1 MSLLPTDPQGVAA
14 DPSINAFVTAN
25 AGSGKTKTL
34 IDRVARLLL
43 AGARPAAILC
53 VTYTKAAASEMQGR
67 LFKLLGGWAVMDDA
81 QLRAKLSTLQGRP
94 PESFDDEA
102 LSKARALFAG
112 ALETP
117 GGLKIQT
124 IHAFCEALLRRF
136 PLEAGIAPGFT
147 VMDDAQAGAIAK
159 AARAD
164 VALYAGAGEG
174 LIADA
179 YARMSVALDFEAFQ
193 SMFTAFEAQR
203 GPLAAYFGNVGDA
216 LPQDVW
222 DRCGFDAP
230 SSVEAEEAK
239 ALTRLD
245 LDFWREAATVMGG
258 GSDADRKRAAAM
270 AVVAADPAATFEQAC
285 APFFTEAGG
294 KAKWTGGPRPPA
306 ILKARPDILE
316 GLAAQQDLL
325 AEGRERVAAARVAE
339 DTVMALSLAKA
350 YVVAYRDEKKARA
363 ALDFADLIERTYAL
377 LRKRED
383 AAWVLYKLDGGID
396 HLLLDEAQDTAPEQW
411 AIIRALVEEFFAGAG
426 ADPRPRTLFVVGDE
440 KQSIYSFQGA
450 DPARFLSETAQYRK
464 DIRAAGFEEKLVPL
478 TTSYRSTREVLQFV
492 DAVFE
497 TEATHFA
504 VPPPQDEARVAHSP
518 FRTDGRGCVD
528 LWPLVREAPGE
539 TREAWDAPLD
549 EEGEA
554 SANRRLALRI
564 AAEIS
569 ALVSRGD
576 AVFDSRLGKQGEWR
590 PATYGD
596 VLILVRRR
604 GALFEDILRALKHA
618 RIPVAGADRLKLSAH
633 IAFDDLLALARFC
646 LFPDDDLTLAALLKS
661 PFCGLDDDQL
671 YALARPRGKARMWAV
686 LNARADEQALWCE
699 ALAFL
704 TWARE
709 QGRVLAPFEL
719 FARALD
725 RLDAGGRSMR
735 QRFLTRLGAEAQDAL
750 AEFLSQAA
758 AAEQRGVRDLESLAA
773 AFAGLDIVVKREMD
787 EARGE
792 VRVMTTHGA
801 KGLEA
806 PIVILPEI
814 SFGGS
819 GRAPP
824 LLRHQHAQLGPGF
837 LWCSSGKSD
846 CDASAAAR
854 EARNQ
859 AEAAESLRLLYVALT
874 RARDRLILCGRIAAT
889 AKIEA
894 LKGWHPNLSAA
905 FAAAGVAPNLRQ
917 LAMDPPT
924 PGEETFTR
932 FGPDPV
938 ALGEAEARLAKQTA
952 LPAWTSTAPAIESPL
967 WRYAQPSRVAEAE
980 MALAPS
986 PLAQSNGLGRYRRG
1000 EIIHRLLQLLP
1011 DVAPDQRRAAA
1022 ARLLAADQLTPGQ
1035 RAEMAEAALS
1045 VLEDPAFAAVFA
1057 PGSRAEAAIAG
1068 TTPDLPSGLR
1078 ISGRVDRLAVSDDR
1092 VLVVD
1097 FKTNRPAPAHIGAAS
1112 EANVLQ
1118 MALYWS
1124 VLRRLFPGRSVEAA
1138 LVWTDGPKL
1147 MPVPEE
1153 LMVRALQSLAAR
1165 VDR

>member
-1 MSLLPTDPQGVAA
+1 MSLLLTDPQGVAA

-67 LFKLLGGWAVMDDA
+67 LFKLLGGWAVMGDA
-81 QLRAKLSTLQGRP
+81 QLRAKLSALQGRP

-159 AARAD
+159 AAREA
-164 VALYAGAGEG
+164 VALYAGGGEG
-174 LIADA
+174 LISDA
-179 YARMSVALDFEAFQ
+179 YARMSVALDFQAFQ
-193 SMFTAFEAQR
+193 AMFATFEAQR
-203 GPLAAYFGNVGDA
+203 GPLAKYFESVGDA

-222 DRCGFDAP
+222 DRCGFDEP
-230 SSVEAEEAK
+230 SSVEAEEARIMG
-239 ALTRLD
+239 RLD
-245 LDFWREAATVMGG
+245 LDFWREAARVMAN
-258 GSDADRKRAAAM
+258 GSDTDGKRAAAM
-270 AVVAADPAATFEQAC
+270 AAVAADPAATFEQAC
-285 APFFTEAGG
+285 APFFTDAGE
-294 KAKWTGGPRPPA
+294 KAKWTGGTRPPA
-306 ILKARPDILE
+306 VLKSRPDILE
-316 GLAAQQDLL
+316 GLAAEQDLL
-325 AEGRERVAAARVAE
+325 AEGRERIAAARVAE
-339 DTVMALSLAKA
+339 DTIMALSLAKA
-350 YVVAYRDEKKARA
+350 YVESYRLEKQARA
-363 ALDFADLIERTYAL
+363 ALDFADLIERTDEL
-377 LRKRED
+377 LRTRED

-411 AIIRALVEEFFAGAG
+411 AIIRALTAEFFAGAG
-426 ADPRPRTLFVVGDE
+426 VDSKRRTLFVVGDE

-450 DPARFLSETAQYRK
+450 DPAKFLSETDQYRS
-464 DIRAAGFEEKLVPL
+464 DIRAAGLSAELVPL
-478 TTSYRSTREVLQFV
+478 TTSYRSTREVLQYV

-497 TEATHFA
+497 GQETHFA
-504 VPPPQDEARVAHSP
+504 VPPPQGESRVAHSP

-539 TREAWDAPLD
+539 TRDAWDAPLD

-554 SANRRLALRI
+554 SANRRLAMRI
-564 AAEIS
+564 AAEIA

-576 AVFDSRLGKQGEWR
+576 AVFDPKLGDKGEWR

-633 IAFDDLLALARFC
+633 IVFDDLLALARFC

-671 YALARPRGKARMWAV
+671 YALARPRGDARLWAA
-686 LNARADEQALWCE
+686 LNARAGEQQAWGE
-699 ALAFL
+699 ALDFL

-709 QGRVLAPFEL
+709 QSRALAPFEL

-725 RLDAGGRSMR
+725 RLGADGRSMR
-735 QRFLTRLGAEAQDAL
+735 QRFLTRLGGEAQDAL

-792 VRVMTTHGA
+792 VRVMTTHGS

-806 PIVILPEI
+806 PVVILPEI
-814 SFGGS
+814 TFGGS

-824 LLRHQHAQLGPGF
+824 LLRHQHAQLGPGY
-837 LWCSSGKSD
+837 LWCSSSKGD

-854 EARNQ
+854 EARAQ

-889 AKIEA
+889 AKIEN

-905 FAAAGVAPNLRQ
+905 FAAAGVAPSLRE
-917 LAMDPPT
+917 LAM
-924 PGEETFTR
+924 GEETFTR

-938 ALGEAEARLAKQTA
+938 ALGEAAAKTVA
-952 LPAWTSTAPAIESPL
+952 TVTPPAWTSTAPAAEGPI
-967 WRYAQPSRVAEAE
+967 WRYAQPSRAAEAE
-980 MALAPS
+980 RGPAPS
-986 PLAQSNGLGRYRRG
+986 PLAQAGGLGRYRRG

-1011 DVAPDQRRAAA
+1011 DVAPDTRRAAA
-1022 ARLLAADQLTPGQ
+1022 GKLLASEPLSPQQAG
-1035 RAEMAEAALS
+1035 EMIDAALG

-1068 TTPDLPSGLR
+1068 TSPDLPESLR
-1078 ISGRVDRLAVSDDR
+1078 ISGRVDRLAVTPQS

-1097 FKTNRPAPAHIGAAS
+1097 FKTNRPAPAQIG
-1112 EANVLQ
+1112 EADETYVLQ
-1118 MALYWS
+1118 MALYWA
-1124 VLRRLFPGRSVEAA
+1124 VLRRLYPDRRVEAA

-1147 MPVPEE
+1147 MGVPEE
-1153 LMVRALQSLAAR
+1153 LMAAALQSLAMR